1 MGGMNEPSP
10 SVTHDVIDYVN
21 IATTGN
27 ALDFGN
33 LVGADME
40 GNSFASRTRGFFFGG
55 DPAKANIETFVISST
70 GDATAF
76 GNLTANSKTGIGVA
90 NSTRGIAALC
100 TNPASTNVINYITM
114 ASTGSGVDFGDNTT
128 NAVAN
133 GAGCQS
139 QTRGIFA
146 GGSGPSDTIGF
157 ITISTLGDTA
167 DFGDLTQGRFGLAGA
182 SNAVRGLFSGGANPG
197 GVNTIDF
204 ITIATLGDALDFGDL
219 NTAGVHYTAGCS
231 SSTRVIRGG
240 GADNA
245 APAGNY
251 SNAIDY
257 VQIMSTGNAVDFG
270 DLIEQVE
277 KLRNGLS
284 NNTRGIF
291 GGGGANAPVGN
302 SNIINYVTISTL
314 GDALDFGDLLRG
326 KTDMTAASSPVRGL
340 FFNTA
345 TAIANTE
352 ISYITIASTGNAQD
366 FGDLTTAR
374 SQAAASS
381 SS

>member
-1 MGGMNEPSP
+1 MSHQENAPISITPGAIRFNTDSMKLEYFRIGMEGGSTSSYAGIGTLAAGEWVQITTDTPDIQTGGTRGLFMGGFNEPSP
-10 SVTHDVIDYVN
+10 NTTYDVIDYVN

-27 ALDFGN
+27 AADFGN
-33 LVGADME
+33 LVGADGE

-55 DPAKANIETFVISST
+55 DPAKTNIETFVISST
-70 GDATAF
+70 GNATAF

-100 TNPASTNVINYITM
+100 TNPASTDVINYITM
-114 ASTGSGVDFGDNTT
+114 ASTGSGVDFGNNTT

-139 QTRGIFA
+139 PTRGIFA
-146 GGSGPSDTIGF
+146 GGAGSINTIGF

-167 DFGDLTQGRFGLAGA
+167 DFGDLTQGRFGHAGA

-197 GVNTIDF
+197 GVNTIDY
-204 ITIATLGDALDFGDL
+204 ITIATLGNAADFGDL

-231 SSTRVIRGG
+231 SSTRAIRGG

-270 DLIEQVE
+270 DRTVPARHLDACS
-277 KLRNGLS
+277 NGH
-284 NNTRGIF
+284 
-291 GGGGANAPVGN
+291 GG
-302 SNIINYVTISTL
+302 L
-314 GDALDFGDLLRG
+314 
-326 KTDMTAASSPVRGL
+326 
-340 FFNTA
+340 
-345 TAIANTE
+345 
-352 ISYITIASTGNAQD
+352 
-366 FGDLTTAR
+366 
-374 SQAAASS
+374 
-381 SS
+381 